1 MAQITIA
8 SGVADTWATIYNVQK
23 GAMVQIAG
31 TFVGTITIQRRPA
44 DSKYPGSSWTTM
56 ETQSIPIVRA
66 IDENAIADYR
76 VGLVLAGDY
85 TSGSAQ
91 CTIQSQ
97 SAEGA

>member
-44 DSKYPGSSWTTM
+44 DSKYPGSSWTT
-56 ETQSIPIVRA
+56 I
-66 IDENAIADYR
+66 
-76 VGLVLAGDY
+76 
-85 TSGSAQ
+85 
-91 CTIQSQ
+91 
-97 SAEGA
+97 